1 MLLDET
7 MGNRL
12 WDIRISLNDGPA
24 VHLND
29 APEIDAMNKMR
40 SDKTFQAAILPTVFE
55 TVFKFL
61 IEGGARAKRLGG
73 CLIKYFAACGVPEL
87 REIGTMDEDEVNILV
102 KRAVYP
108 VRSTN

>member
-1 MLLDET
+1 MRAPKIDFNDAEEKNKEKLGILDVLLDET

-40 SDKTFQAAILPTVFE
+40 SDKTFQAAILPTVF
-55 TVFKFL
+55 K
-61 IEGGARAKRLGG
+61 G
-73 CLIKYFAACGVPEL
+73 CLNSFFMGRPMTKTTGWML
-87 REIGTMDEDEVNILV
+87 G
-102 KRAVYP
+102 
-108 VRSTN
+108 